1 MRWCVLAMAV
11 SLTAW
16 AAALALSPST
26 SPASARCAHVAAH
39 PHQVSLSA
47 TRKAA
52 LCLINKARDARGRQT
67 LRVNSD
73 LQLAAK
79 RHNRRML
86 AADCFQHKCPGEVG
100 LNRRV
105 RKTGYTKG
113 QKAWGFAEDLGYDNT
128 PRQMVRGWMHSPF
141 NRRNILNGNFRDVG
155 LAVGW
160 GAPRMGI
167 DDSQFATYT
176 VVFGWR
182 RAK

>member
-1 MRWCVLAMAV
+1 MARDNRTRPAWMRWCVLAMAA

-16 AAALALSPST
+16 VALALSPST

-52 LCLINKARDARGRQT
+52 LCLINKARDVRGRQT

-86 AADCFQHKCPGEVG
+86 ATDCFQHKCPGEVG

-105 RKTGYTKG
+105 RKTGYTKR

-128 PRQMVRGWMHSPF
+128 
-141 NRRNILNGNFRDVG
+141 
-155 LAVGW
+155 
-160 GAPRMGI
+160 
-167 DDSQFATYT
+167 
-176 VVFGWR
+176 
-182 RAK
+182 